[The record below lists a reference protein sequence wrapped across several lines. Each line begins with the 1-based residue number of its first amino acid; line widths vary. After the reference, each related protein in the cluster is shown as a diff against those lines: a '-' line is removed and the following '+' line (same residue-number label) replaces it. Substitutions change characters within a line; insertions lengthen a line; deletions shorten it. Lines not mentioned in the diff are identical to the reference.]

1 MMSALNTQTMS
12 AYTIGVAAPDE
23 PWQQERSQPQIEKQ
37 FELQSMVP
45 DQEKRK
51 QLIWEIDKQL
61 QEDQARPII
70 WYDRLATCW
79 QPRVKGLTTMVN
91 SICNGY
97 RFEEVWL
104 DQ

>member
-37 FELQSMVP
+37 FERQSMVP

-61 QEDQARPII
+61 QEDQARPSS
-70 WYDRLATCW
+70 
-79 QPRVKGLTTMVN
+79 GTTV
-91 SICNGY
+91 SRPAGS
-97 RFEEVWL
+97 RGGRG
-104 DQ
+104 